1 MTDEEWNKQIR
12 AKQYPWMT
20 DDQFECL
27 LMLADLFHGL
37 HHVFGNIQPSG
48 GGIVI
53 NTRHVGSFATFDF
66 DAITRAV
73 VMAHD
78 RMIRFE
84 IAPSGPGM
92 LKLFFHKRHK
102 REGAMHE
109 RHPTLEDHV
118 TAIRGG

>member
-1 MTDEEWNKQIR
+1 MKTKPIKITLNPVKKSSQIH
-12 AKQYPWMT
+12 Y
-20 DDQFECL
+20 
-27 LMLADLFHGL
+27 
-37 HHVFGNIQPSG
+37 
-48 GGIVI
+48 
-53 NTRHVGSFATFDF
+53 
-66 DAITRAV
+66 
-73 VMAHD
+73 

-102 REGAMHE
+102 REGRMYE